1 MRRSLQ
7 DSIVGFSLLGGILI
21 FTFFSFWL
29 RGVRLSSKN
38 WYLFAEFN
46 NASGLSKKSP
56 VTYRGILVGSIED
69 ILFTNE
75 SIKAKIVLNNP
86 EIILP
91 KPAFAKVVTNS
102 FLGGDVQVALE
113 TSEKT
118 IPKNISKP
126 TSDKCNSKL
135 IICQGDSITGK
146 QLSSLSNITNKISQL
161 LKESNQENL
170 IENLINSIDQFDS
183 TQENLDELIYLSKQE
198 ILRVK
203 PLINEITIAANN
215 LNNILSTINN
225 KEPLNDLVN
234 SLSFVNFSKSL
245 LISSILLEI
254 DFAALIVILM
264 SLRVS
269 LLFIVDKILFKL
281 LAAMV
286 ISLIKGLTLRISCF
300 DK

>member
-1 MRRSLQ
+1 MRRSLR

-38 WYLFAEFN
+38 WHFFAEFK

-75 SIKAKIVLNNP
+75 TIKAKIVLNNP

-91 KPAFAKVVTNS
+91 RPAFARVVTNS

-118 IPKNISKP
+118 IPKNIAEP
-126 TSDKCNSKL
+126 TSDKCDTKL
-135 IICQGDSITGK
+135 IICQGDIITGK
-146 QLSSLSNITNKISQL
+146 QLSSLSNITNRISQL

-170 IENLINSIDQFDS
+170 IENIVKSIDQFDK
-183 TQENLDELIYLSKQE
+183 TQENLDELIFLSKQE
-198 ILRVK
+198 IL
-203 PLINEITIAANN
+203 E
-215 LNNILSTINN
+215 LNH
-225 KEPLNDLVN
+225 
-234 SLSFVNFSKSL
+234 
-245 LISSILLEI
+245 
-254 DFAALIVILM
+254 
-264 SLRVS
+264 
-269 LLFIVDKILFKL
+269 
-281 LAAMV
+281 
-286 ISLIKGLTLRISCF
+286 
-300 DK
+300 

>member
-1 MRRSLQ
+1 MRRSLR
-7 DSIVGFSLLGGILI
+7 DSIVGFSLLGGFLI

-38 WYLFAEFN
+38 WHLFAEFN

-86 EIILP
+86 DIILSRP
-91 KPAFAKVVTNS
+91 TFARVVTNS

-113 TSEKT
+113 TSEKSL
-118 IPKNISKP
+118 PKNIEKP
-126 TSDKCNSKL
+126 TSENCDTKL
-135 IICQGDSITGK
+135 IICQGDTITGK

-170 IENLINSIDQFDS
+170 IENIVNSMDQFDK

-198 ILRVK
+198 IIRVE
-203 PLINEITIAANN
+203 PLINEITIAANH
-215 LNNILSTINN
+215 LNSILSTIDN
-225 KEPLNDLVN
+225 KETLNDI
-234 SLSFVNFSKSL
+234 KSTINAARS
-245 LISSILLEI
+245 ISSKIDDMSEDFDNLTKDKELTQSIRNLTIGLSKFLNEI
-254 DFAALIVILM
+254 YP
-264 SLRVS
+264 
-269 LLFIVDKILFKL
+269 
-281 LAAMV
+281 
-286 ISLIKGLTLRISCF
+286 
-300 DK
+300 

>member
-1 MRRSLQ
+1 MRRSLR
-7 DSIVGFSLLGGILI
+7 DSIVGFSLLGGLLV

-29 RGVRLSSKN
+29 RGVKLSSKN

-86 EIILP
+86 DIVLP
-91 KPAFAKVVTNS
+91 KPAFARVVTNS

-118 IPKNISKP
+118 IPKNIPKAI
-126 TSDKCNSKL
+126 SDECDSKL
-135 IICQGDSITGK
+135 IICQGDTITGK
-146 QLSSLSNITNKISQL
+146 QLSSLSNITNRINQL

-170 IENLINSIDQFDS
+170 IENVVNSIDQFDK

-198 ILRVK
+198 IIRVK
-203 PLINEITIAANN
+203 PLIKEVTIAAGH
-215 LNNILSTINN
+215 LNNILSTINDEETL
-225 KEPLNDLVN
+225 KDIKLTIEAAE
-234 SLSFVNFSKSL
+234 S
-245 LISSILLEI
+245 ISG
-254 DFAALIVILM
+254 
-264 SLRVS
+264 
-269 LLFIVDKILFKL
+269 K
-281 LAAMV
+281 
-286 ISLIKGLTLRISCF
+286 F
-300 DK
+300 DKMSDDFEQLTKDKEFTKSIRDLTIGLSKFLNEIYP

>member
-1 MRRSLQ
+1 MRRSLR

-38 WYLFAEFN
+38 WHLFAEFN

-56 VTYRGILVGSIED
+56 VTYRGILVGSIDD
-69 ILFTNE
+69 ISFTNE

-91 KPAFAKVVTNS
+91 KPAFARVVTNS

-113 TSEKT
+113 TSEKSL
-118 IPKNISKP
+118 PKNISKP
-126 TSDKCNSKL
+126 TSDKCDSKL
-135 IICQGDSITGK
+135 IICQGDTITGK

-170 IENLINSIDQFDS
+170 VENLINSIDQFDS

-225 KEPLNDLVN
+225 KETLNDIKLTIN
-234 SLSFVNFSKSL
+234 AARSISTKIDDMSNDFEKLTQDKELTKSIRDLTIGLSKFLN
-245 LISSILLEI
+245 EI
-254 DFAALIVILM
+254 YP
-264 SLRVS
+264 
-269 LLFIVDKILFKL
+269 
-281 LAAMV
+281 
-286 ISLIKGLTLRISCF
+286 
-300 DK
+300 

>member
-1 MRRSLQ
+1 MRRSLR

-21 FTFFSFWL
+21 FTFFTFWL
-29 RGVRLSSKN
+29 RGIRLSSKN
-38 WYLFAEFN
+38 WYLFAEFS

-75 SIKAKIVLNNP
+75 SIKAKIVINNP

-91 KPAFAKVVTNS
+91 KPAFARVVTNS

-118 IPKNISKP
+118 IPKKISNP
-126 TSDKCNSKL
+126 ISNECNSKL
-135 IICQGDSITGK
+135 IICQGDIITGK

-215 LNNILSTINN
+215 LNDILSTINN
-225 KEPLNDLVN
+225 KETLNDIKVTIN
-234 SLSFVNFSKSL
+234 SARSISSKINAMSDDFEKLTTDKELTKSL
-245 LISSILLEI
+245 RDLTIGLSKFLNEI
-254 DFAALIVILM
+254 YP
-264 SLRVS
+264 
-269 LLFIVDKILFKL
+269 
-281 LAAMV
+281 
-286 ISLIKGLTLRISCF
+286 
-300 DK
+300 

>member
-1 MRRSLQ
+1 MRRSLR

-38 WYLFAEFN
+38 WHLFAEFN
-46 NASGLSKKSP
+46 DASGLSKKSP

-91 KPAFAKVVTNS
+91 KPAFARVVTNS

-113 TSEKT
+113 TSERT
-118 IPKNISKP
+118 IPNNTEKAISER
-126 TSDKCNSKL
+126 CNSNL
-135 IICQGDSITGK
+135 IICQGDTITGK
-146 QLSSLSNITNKISQL
+146 QLSSLSNITNTLNQL

-170 IENLINSIDQFDS
+170 IENVVRSIDQFDK

-198 ILRVK
+198 VLRIK
-203 PLINEITIAANN
+203 PLINEITVAAGH
-215 LNNILSTINN
+215 LNNILSTIDDS
-225 KEPLNDLVN
+225 ETLNDIKSTIN
-234 SLSFVNFSKSL
+234 SANSITSKFDNMSDDFERLMKDKELTKSIRDLTIGLSKFLN
-245 LISSILLEI
+245 EI
-254 DFAALIVILM
+254 YP
-264 SLRVS
+264 
-269 LLFIVDKILFKL
+269 
-281 LAAMV
+281 
-286 ISLIKGLTLRISCF
+286 
-300 DK
+300 

>member
-1 MRRSLQ
+1 MRRSLR

-75 SIKAKIVLNNP
+75 SIKAKIVLNSP
-86 EIILP
+86 DIILP
-91 KPAFAKVVTNS
+91 KPAFARVVTNS

-113 TSEKT
+113 TNEKT
-118 IPKNISKP
+118 IPKDIAKA
-126 TSDKCNSKL
+126 TSEKCNTKL
-135 IICQGDSITGK
+135 IICSGDTITGK

-170 IENLINSIDQFDS
+170 IENIVKSIDQFDR

-198 ILRVK
+198 ILRVE
-203 PLINEITIAANN
+203 PLIDEITIAANH
-215 LNNILSTINN
+215 LNNILSAFDDKETLKDIKLTINAAR
-225 KEPLNDLVN
+225 
-234 SLSFVNFSKSL
+234 S
-245 LISSILLEI
+245 ISSSIEDMSEDFEKLKKDKQLTKSIRDLTIGLSKFLNEI
-254 DFAALIVILM
+254 YP
-264 SLRVS
+264 
-269 LLFIVDKILFKL
+269 
-281 LAAMV
+281 
-286 ISLIKGLTLRISCF
+286 
-300 DK
+300 